1 MSDNL
6 EALREAFNGTP
17 LPLTEPTLGYH
28 TLAAARTALNEA
40 LGQLNLVAKQPEL
53 TTAHAKQLAACSQSL
68 RRAAHNLETLA
79 AGVEDHV
86 ATGVSIWTGRPGS
99 EQPVLL

>member
-1 MSDNL
+1 VSDNL
-6 EALREAFNGTP
+6 AALRAAFDGTA
-17 LPLTEPTLGYH
+17 LPPTEPTLGYH

-53 TTAHAKQLAACSQSL
+53 TSAHAKQLAACSASL

-86 ATGVSIWTGRPGS
+86 ANGVSIWTGRPGS